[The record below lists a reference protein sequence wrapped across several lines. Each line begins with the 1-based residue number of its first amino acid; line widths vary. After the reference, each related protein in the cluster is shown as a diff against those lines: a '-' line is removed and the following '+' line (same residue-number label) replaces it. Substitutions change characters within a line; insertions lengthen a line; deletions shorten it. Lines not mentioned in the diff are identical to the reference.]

1 MKREIIKRIISWVVT
16 IAIFLLGGYAVKEYV
31 EDRNNQQQQP
41 EETVSYE
48 LNTDGFSSVVAY
60 GDTLD
65 LSAIKIIKT
74 ENGTTTE
81 IPFDASMVTA
91 PVDTTR
97 VGATMLKLSYAG
109 QTFSVPVT
117 VKYKIQFEVDGE
129 VVETI
134 HTLNSSELA
143 NIEAPQK
150 EGYTFVGW
158 SSKIPDILF
167 ENMNLVARYEAI
179 IPALSPVEAVY
190 GDKLADIT
198 LPSNAAGAWRFEN
211 VNADSTVGDAGK
223 KTFDVS
229 FVENGTNAVLKTD
242 KLSVTVAKQK
252 VTIEVFAD
260 FTYNGTRQEPTYQT
274 SVAGLKVYSWLDGD
288 KNYTDAGEYTYHFEI
303 DDVNYVG
310 EAKGTYVIKK
320 ATVTVKVTDTTML
333 VHQAIPKMEY
343 QLSGFDGMSQEE
355 LDALVGI
362 TLIYPDSVAVGE
374 YKIGATAS
382 NPSIELVVEEGTLTV
397 NPSVLEGIGEPVL
410 TSKVATYGQLISVIG
425 FEDHPNGKWMWKN
438 AEAMVGT
445 VGKQVHVAVFVPSNS
460 AFDPIEWNVEI
471 TVVPKQM
478 VIEIVGDTTFDYD
491 GSEHKVSFV
500 VKDEEGNVRTDLV
513 VLGNTPNINAGRHE
527 ITLTLED
534 PNYSATKVVTL
545 TINKINPATDFTQIF
560 NATWSATL
568 KLSDIKLPAGYA
580 WANPDKR
587 IEKAGTASYA
597 VIFTPTDTD
606 NYNVVNGEFTVEVA
620 KKTVQINNVENSYSV
635 VYNGNAVIL
644 DRVTRPHEESKLEF
658 VYLKDGKI
666 VESMIDAGVYT
677 VKITLPESDNYNL
690 AEATTTVTI
699 LLATNTDNV
708 NFSQTA
714 IYGDL
719 AQAVIKLPESTVGTW
734 SIQGADA
741 TTTVGNFGENEFI
754 LVFTPANGNYNVRQ
768 ETIKVTVSK
777 KQINPP
783 SLTADKR
790 TQVYTG
796 QLLTSG
802 LQNGEGYVITDNGG
816 INVGTY
822 QVVISLASENYKWS
836 DMSEDDKTISYSIIK
851 AKNDW
856 VVAPNVIS
864 WVYGQAGNAGTAT
877 AKGGELVVEYKPYG
891 AEDSA
896 YAQALPTKAGKYV
909 ARFTV
914 TDSNYEDL
922 VDTFAFEIKKQ
933 AINLPTYT
941 AEYTYTGNVIKADI
955 ATSELYTVADSGHT
969 NVGSYAATVTLVDS
983 ENYEWADDETGATRR
998 LNYAITKADVDL
1010 TNLKRPNS
1018 VYGSTV
1024 VPTVDMKFNV
1034 KVEYRYADT
1043 VDGEYTT
1050 VVPTDAGTYYV
1061 KAIFEGNQNINADV
1075 TEPVQFVIEKAQA
1088 NILGV
1093 REDKTYT
1100 TTYNGNNYN
1109 VTGVY
1114 ASNGSELQFTLGA
1127 EPFTGVTN
1135 AGTYVVTITLPESDN
1150 YKGDS
1155 VDVTVVINRAT
1166 NKESIKTSYSA
1177 TYTNL
1182 VNNVIT
1188 LPAGVQGTWSLK
1200 NVDETTTVG
1209 NVGQNTFVA
1218 VYTCTSGNYND
1229 LEVAITVTVE
1239 PKKIPIPT
1247 VPANKLS
1254 QVYTG
1259 STLTSGLQN
1268 GEGYVVVDDGGVY
1281 VGTYTVTVSLDGDNY
1296 IWSDGTTAAKTY
1308 TYKITPSENSEE
1320 IVTTYNAIYGTL
1332 LKDVVT
1338 LPAGVEGTWSIEGFD
1353 TLTVGNA
1360 GTNTFVAV
1368 FEPDEH
1374 GDYIRREVTIT
1385 INVQKATVT
1394 APTIALDKLSQIYT
1408 GNNLTSG
1415 LTVAEDSLY
1424 NIVDNGGTTVGTYY
1438 ATLSLID
1445 TANYKWDTTGKSD
1458 AIQLKYAIQ
1467 RAQIAFT
1474 DGIEIE
1480 GWIYGATANLPTVG
1494 TNFPCDIT
1502 FVYATAID
1510 GTYAT
1515 TVPTTAGTYYVKA
1528 IAKEDGNLIG
1538 AESEPV
1544 AFTIAKASVT
1554 INGGED
1560 SYSITYG
1567 DAFELPKVSAS
1578 NGANVTTVITKNGE
1592 IVTTIQ
1598 GAGTYTVTYTVAEG
1612 TNFLSATRT
1621 VTVNIQKADV
1631 TISNLTIA
1639 GWTFGQTAKNPSA
1652 VANFG
1657 MTSRLTYKY
1666 YSDAECT
1673 DEISKPTNAGTYYV
1687 KAFFAGDDNLNAA
1700 QTAEAV
1706 SFTIAKQVVATPNVP
1721 NASVVYNGTK
1731 QYSGIAQSALYSIS
1745 NDGNVN
1751 KGTYSVTLTLVDSAN
1766 YAWNDVENDS
1776 KTVTVQYT
1784 ITEGTNAISNV
1795 IYTANWTYGQTV
1807 SPFSAKAT
1815 YGDIAIKYLVD
1826 GTETAVRPQDA
1837 GTYTV
1842 VFYTT
1847 DENCPIV
1854 SVSRTF
1860 TIAKATPVF
1869 SGADN
1874 AYTATYNGQAFVIP
1888 SVVSSS
1894 QANVTYTVKF
1904 GGETV
1909 TEIVGAGEY
1918 IITYSVEAN
1927 KNYTAGTKN
1936 VTVIIN
1942 SASISFESAP
1952 VIENWTFNEDVEL
1965 PIVKVT
1971 QSFVETDE
1979 VYFEYRYSNDGGQT
1993 WTEWTRWGVSTF
2005 ALIERSVMGVP
2016 TDAGMYELRARV
2028 EENVNYS
2035 NAATLISDT
2044 VTFIIEKADPTI
2056 DGVADGNIYTP
2067 TYTGNVY
2074 TVPGLSA
2081 SYPGAPALQYAYTK
2095 NGAAVSGIVGAGT
2108 YTVTITLPESA
2119 NYNEAKVEV
2128 TVTVQKADVTIT
2140 KPTIQGWTYGQAAK
2154 NPSATAT
2161 FNAPISYVYATAI
2174 DGEYTEAVPT
2184 NAGTYYVKA
2193 IFAGDDNL
2201 NAAES
2206 EATEF
2211 VIARAVATAPTASNK
2226 PYNKAEQTS
2235 GLTNGTGYVVKED
2248 NGGKNV
2254 GTYTVTVALE
2264 NANYIWADGTT
2275 ADKVLSYKITPID
2288 NEQSIVTQYN
2298 AVYGNLISGIVTLPT
2313 NEEGTWSIEGDPT
2326 TVGNFGSNTFKAVF
2340 TPDENGNYNSRSETI
2355 TINVAKAIVPVPSY
2369 TNTYTYTGS
2378 EIAFEIQNPNWDL
2391 YEIGGHKQTNVGS
2404 YNATLTL
2411 KDSTNYVWEGNAT
2424 LSYSIQKAQIVISNL
2439 AIDGWTYGDTAK
2451 APTYT
2456 VTFADKCTVSFEY
2469 FDKDGNSLGSVV
2481 PTTAGT
2487 YFVKAKAIATDTHN
2501 LSDSEVSTAA
2511 TFTIAKKNASITAN
2525 ATYTHTYTGNAY
2537 IIPGVT
2543 ASHNEA
2549 TLQYT
2554 VNGEP
2559 DSSIKNVGT
2568 YTVVITLPE
2577 STNYNKAEIT
2587 VTVTVER
2594 ADVIISDL
2602 AIGGWTYG
2610 ETAKKPGAT
2619 ATFDMTANL
2628 IYKYATEID
2637 GEYKDTVPTN
2647 AGNYYVKAIF
2657 EGNEN
2662 LNEAES
2668 EPVAFTVA
2676 KATIQVPHVDDKEYT
2691 GSTITSGLTVTEDDK
2706 YAITEDNGG
2715 VELGNYTVT
2724 LQIKEEHRIN
2734 YKWNS
2739 YDDGIYTITVT
2750 YSISQGVNSW
2760 KEGHEPAIDDWT
2772 YGEAGNTGTAT
2783 PNNGELVIEYKVQ
2796 GADDSTYTTTL
2807 PTQAG
2812 NYTARFTATDPDYKD
2827 LVREVNFTI
2836 KQKEVTVPTIAEG
2849 NKQQNYA
2856 KGETLTSGL
2865 VTQEGYVVT
2874 DEGGK
2879 NVGTYTVTVAL
2890 ENANYIWA
2898 DGTSATK
2905 TYTYEIVAIDNTEE
2919 ITTSYEAT
2927 YGDLLKAIVTLPT
2940 GIEGAWSIEGFDT
2953 LTVGNAGSRTF
2964 KAVFA
2969 PANNNYKGR
2978 EVTITIEVA
2987 KATVPTPEVTHKGQI
3002 EYTGNQVASGIVST
3016 DLYTAT
3022 DIGGVVVGKHSVQLV
3037 LKDKNNY
3044 KWSST
3049 NNSDDI
3055 AIEYVEIVKAQ
3066 NRDTISAYTA
3076 IYGQQL
3082 SDITINISSTTGTWS
3097 WQNATAFV
3105 GNAGEQKHILVFTP
3119 TDATN
3124 YEGREVEAT
3133 VVVARASVPVPTIAT
3148 NKLSQAYTG
3157 NKLTSGL
3164 TAAEDALYTIVD
3176 NGGTNVGTYYVTLS
3190 LKDTENYVWADDTSA
3205 DKVLSYKITPIDNT
3219 EEIQTSYEATY
3230 GDLLMDI
3237 VTLPVGVEGTWSIE
3251 GDPTTV
3257 GNFGSNTFKAVFTPD
3272 ENGNYNSRSVTITI
3286 AVAKA
3291 SVTISG
3297 SEDRYSEVY
3306 TGQAIVLPSITT
3318 SNNAAVTTVITKEG
3332 VVVEAILGA
3341 GTYTVTYTVAESDNY
3356 LFATKVVTY
3365 TVEKADVTISKPTIE
3380 NWTYGDTANTP
3391 SVTTNFVV
3399 DVTFKYYTDAAC
3411 TKEITTLVDANT
3423 YYVKAFFAGDEN
3435 LNEAESAATEFAITK
3450 KEGNWITG
3458 VEDGDRFTGKVYRG
3472 SAYQVIEIITSLG
3485 KAHTETAA
3493 FSYVYT
3499 KDGETVNNIL
3509 NAGEYT
3515 VVITLADSK
3524 NYKQVGSVTV
3534 TVVIEQVANVDIIP
3548 EYAPVYG
3555 TLLNSLVLPTHS
3567 SNKGTWS
3574 WQGATETTTVGNAGE
3589 QTHVLFF
3596 KSTDPNYADRTVEV
3610 TMNVAKAPVTING
3623 GESSYSIVYTG
3634 NAFELPSVSASN
3646 GATVN
3651 MVIKKGETIVSSI
3664 QNAGAYTVTYTV
3676 AESDNYLAATRTVS
3690 VTVTEASVTI
3700 TDPTIDDWTYGQAA
3714 STPNFTV
3721 SKDFTGDVTVII
3733 EYSQNGQSWTET
3745 VPTNAG
3751 NYKVRVRVERTDN
3764 YNGYTTN
3771 AFPFTIKKA
3780 TVNVPTYTD
3789 KYTYTGG
3796 VIEFIF
3802 QENAALYTISGHDQT
3817 NAGTYTVTFA
3827 LVDDDNYKWNTTDES
3842 DPIEFSYKIQ
3852 KATVTIKDLAIEGW
3866 TYGQYDENVNKP
3878 TYTVVKPFTGNIRVT
3893 IEYSTDGDAWSETVP
3908 ENAGNYFVR
3917 VKVVGTDNY
3926 IGDEA
3931 IKEFAIAKAPVTIN
3945 GVENSYSPI
3954 YNGEDF
3960 TLPSVSASNGATVNR
3975 VIKKGDTIVTSIQ
3988 TAGTYTVIYTVAE
4001 GTNFLSATRTV
4012 TVTVQKANVTISK
4025 PAIQG
4030 WTYGQ
4035 AAKNPSAT
4043 ATFNA
4048 PISYVYATAID
4059 GEYTEA
4065 VPTNAGTYYVK
4076 AFFAGD
4082 ENLNGAE
4089 SEATE
4094 FVIAKVSVNV
4104 PPVSNKP
4111 YNKAEQTSGLTNETG
4126 YVVKEDNG
4134 GKNVGTYNVVVSL
4147 VSNNYVWADG
4157 TSEDKTL
4164 TYEITAIE
4172 NTQDVTTSY
4181 TATYGDLISGIVTLP
4196 THEEGTWSIEGDP
4209 TTVGEFGSNTFTVVY
4224 TSTTGNYNSR
4234 SETITINVAK
4244 ATVNVPTYTDK
4255 YTYTGG
4261 EITVDIP
4268 TSTLYNIA
4276 GHKQTAADTYTA
4288 TLKLTD
4294 SKNYKWDGIEG
4305 DTVTLEYEIEKGTI
4319 SNPQVVLGDWTFNQ
4333 AANTPSV
4340 NANITV
4346 AWTYKYATERD
4357 GDYSETVPTNAGT
4370 YYVKAFFAG
4379 DDNVYAAETAVAT
4392 EFKILKADA
4401 TISNVANEAK
4411 DYRPEG
4417 FSIANVINPIFSHTE
4432 STPVYTIGGS
4442 LVSTTEIVFEN
4453 VGEYLVEITLPE
4465 SANYKEAIVNV
4476 KITINP
4482 AKVVITNLA
4491 ISGWTYGESAKAPT
4505 CNATFTNS
4513 DRIITYVYADA
4524 IDGEY
4529 TSTVPTN
4536 AGTYYVKAIATALS
4550 SNIEGAESDP
4560 ISFTIAKANVSV
4572 SKPSIEGWTYGESAK
4587 APSAT
4592 ATWEMTANLV
4602 YKYATAI
4609 DGEYKDTVPTNAGT
4623 YYVKAFFAGNENL
4636 NNAESEATEFVIAKV
4651 QNTDTIPANYT
4662 ADYGTLLNTLP
4673 LPVVKDTTP
4682 GEWSWKGDASTTVGV
4697 AGTQKHTLIFTPTDA
4712 TNYEAREVE
4721 VYVTVNVRKVSVPNL
4736 AALGQASFVYDG
4748 NVKKPTLVEDYYT
4761 VTYNTPNSTN
4771 VGEYTITLTLKDT
4784 VNSQWDVKEG
4794 DTTAPRTLTYNIAKA
4809 KAEITPTQIGT
4820 VVTTYTGS
4828 AINPANFAS
4837 TNVGANALTWT
4848 ITKGGTAVSSIK
4860 DVGTYI
4866 ITYSVAGT
4874 SNYDAAVDVEVTVDI
4889 GRAKPTWDDIFTGN
4903 KFYQNMLDL
4912 EVAKLVAKNAS
4923 GETVEG
4929 TFTFTSSFNATAGAS
4944 TITVTFTP
4952 DNQTNYQPTTVDY
4965 DITLVAVAKIDST
4978 YYGTIEKA
4986 IEIANVANK
4995 TVVVW
5000 VCPFDA
5006 GLAAKGQYP
5015 TIKTNI
5021 TINQSVT
5028 LLLPYGAN
5036 GSGKNT
5042 FDNDGINFALHG
5054 GTDYDANGSADGDV
5068 CVPSYGVNGY
5078 CYVKVIVAQGVIIQN
5093 NGTIEIAAELS
5104 SGNGGAP
5111 YNGHVG
5117 GQYAELLLDTDAKI
5131 ICGDPEKGL
5140 NGTIRAAG
5148 YISEVVGSTNSQVI
5162 INKNSVIWMPY
5173 VVRDFQGGSFSYAIQ
5188 SEWGKQNPITA
5199 FNRFVMMNVSPLL
5212 TIHQGGKLNVWA
5224 GLYASDQHNR
5234 TAVSFVGGS
5243 DAVIELTQ
5251 SDGYLTAKYNP
5262 KTEVCDVHI
5271 YGGATTHPMKLKVD
5285 LKILG
5290 FTVATVDITTESCF
5304 FPISYHQNVTL
5315 HKTESQTEAVY
5326 TMSQRFKLLPGA
5338 SFTVEPG
5345 VKVIANT
5352 FVIYTEATPN
5362 ADGTYSS
5369 TDGVYNGFLTAN
5381 ADGGTVPA
5389 PYPSSTTLQELG
5401 ITEERSKTGILT
5413 IKGQMVCDV
5422 LAGKVYSQGTGA
5434 SVIINNA
5441 TTYRVIEAKTHEGS
5455 STSTT
5460 ITSYNKFDVAAELI
5474 NGDGTVVTPALG
5486 TTYAYA
5492 NGVWKQPVVHI
5503 SFNADGGNG
5512 VGSIGVPFD
5521 DGIYQG
5527 LPTPTRKH
5535 YTFVRWKDANGNT
5548 IVDGTALPADCV
5560 AGSTLTLTAE
5570 WKLTEYTL
5578 QYQGVDKD
5586 GNSIA
5591 WTMDSIKFKLGDSYS
5606 LPTITPPTGYT
5617 HLGWK
5622 FNGKNITS
5630 LTIDDCLAAVDAEN
5644 QTITVQALFESSDNT
5659 YTYNFVLG
5667 DKYPDLS
5674 YSSQN
5679 WPLGTYPNSTDHPEL
5694 MKQIIG
5700 DGVNYETSP
5709 LHQFYFEGWYTD
5721 AEFTRVYDK
5730 TYQPTEEEKANKT
5743 ITLYAKWGEKVSLTF
5758 NANKEVYQGLFAEL
5772 TSSDFAYGTA
5782 YWFKPG
5788 TIMLPDLKAND
5799 GITKGDT
5806 AKYYFISWTL
5816 NGAELPQEGN
5826 ASYTLL
5832 ENAEVNIVW
5841 GDKVLFQLQVAN
5853 ATITLN
5859 GDDSLKSTSSDKNNW
5874 TTEVYYCKPNTTVN
5888 YSITFGATSKKY
5900 AGVISG
5906 LSAEPGQS
5914 NMKENHSSGSFVP
5927 DGTKKVAASSGS
5939 NICLAAGTLVTLADG
5954 TVKKI
5959 EDVLPTDILLAFD
5972 HETGKLVATEIML
5985 IEIHDGWGYYDL
5997 INLRF
6002 SNGTVTRII
6011 NEHGFFNKTLN
6022 KYVYITPD
6030 NYNDF
6035 IGHEFVVFNGDEAD
6049 TVILEEAFMTYEYTG
6064 IYNIVTKYQL
6074 NCISDGLLSMSGGME
6089 GTINIFEYDENMKY
6103 DEEKMQADI
6112 EKYGL
6117 FTYEDF
6123 SAYVSEDVYNMFP
6136 AAYFKV
6142 AVGKGHTTYEELLGL
6157 VLEYLVK
6164 HGYVTP

>member
-1 MKREIIKRIISWVVT
+1 MKREIIKRIIGWVVT
-16 IAIFLLGGYAVKEYV
+16 IAIILLGGYAVKEYV

-60 GDTLD
+60 GDTID
-65 LSAIKIIKT
+65 LSSIKIVKT

-97 VGATMLKLSYAG
+97 VGSTMLKLSYAG

-134 HTLNSSELA
+134 HTLNSSDLA

-198 LPSNAAGAWRFEN
+198 LPSNAAGAWRFN
-211 VNADSTVGDAGK
+211 DVNADSTVGDAGK

-320 ATVTVKVTDTTML
+320 ASVTVKVTDTTML

-438 AEAMVGT
+438 TEAQVGT

-545 TINKINPATDFTQIF
+545 TINKINPTTDFTQIF

-658 VYLKDGKI
+658 VYSKDGKV

-677 VKITLPESDNYNL
+677 VKITLPESDNYNV

-699 LLATNTDNV
+699 LPATNTDNV

-1050 VVPTDAGTYYV
+1050 VVPTNAGTYYV

-1374 GDYIRREVTIT
+1374 GDYTRREVTIT

-1394 APTIALDKLSQIYT
+1394 APTIDPDKLSQIYT
-1408 GNNLTSG
+1408 GNLLTSG

-1424 NIVDNGGTTVGTYY
+1424 NIVDNGGTNVGTYY

-1480 GWIYGATANLPTVG
+1480 GWIYGQGANTPTVG
-1494 TNFPCDIT
+1494 TNFLCNIT

-1515 TVPTTAGTYYVKA
+1515 TVPSTAGTYYVKA

-1538 AESEPV
+1538 AESAPV

-1894 QANVTYTVKF
+1894 QADVTYTVKF

-1993 WTEWTRWGVSTF
+1993 WTGWTRWGVSTF

-2424 LSYSIQKAQIVISNL
+2424 LSYSIQKAQIVISDL

-2487 YFVKAKAIATDTHN
+2487 YSVKAKAIATDTHN

-2628 IYKYATEID
+2628 IYKYATEIN

-2668 EPVAFTVA
+2668 EPVAFTIA

-2715 VELGNYTVT
+2715 IELGNYTVT

-2772 YGEAGNTGTAT
+2772 YGETGNTGTAT

-2940 GIEGAWSIEGFDT
+2940 GIEGTWSIEGFDT

-3205 DKVLSYKITPIDNT
+3205 DKVLSYEITPIDNT

-3237 VTLPVGVEGTWSIE
+3237 VTLPAGVEGTWSIE

-3297 SEDRYSEVY
+3297 SEDSYSEVY

-3356 LFATKVVTY
+3356 LFAIRVVTY
-3365 TVEKADVTISKPTIE
+3365 TVEKANVTISNPTIE

-3411 TKEITTLVDANT
+3411 TKEITTPVDANT

-3450 KEGNWITG
+3450 KEDNWITG

-3499 KDGETVNNIL
+3499 KDGEAVNNIL

-3610 TMNVAKAPVTING
+3610 TMNVAKAPVTIDG

-3700 TDPTIDDWTYGQAA
+3700 ADPTIDDWIYGQAA

-3721 SKDFTGDVTVII
+3721 SKDFTGDVTVIV

-3789 KYTYTGG
+3789 NYTYTGG

-3802 QENAALYTISGHDQT
+3802 QENATLYTISGHDQT
-3817 NAGTYTVTFA
+3817 NAGTHTVTFA
-3827 LVDDDNYKWNTTDES
+3827 LVDDDNYKWNTTGES

-3852 KATVTIKDLAIEGW
+3852 KATVTIKDLAIKGW

-3878 TYTVVKPFTGNIRVT
+3878 ILNLDYDFEGNVPVIT
-3893 IEYSTDGDAWSETVP
+3893 EYSTDGDAWSTTVP

-3931 IKEFAIAKAPVTIN
+3931 IKEFTIAKAPVTIN

-3960 TLPSVSASNGATVNR
+3960 TLPSVSASNGATVNM

-3988 TAGTYTVIYTVAE
+3988 TAGTYTVTYTVAE

-4025 PAIQG
+4025 PTIQG

-4076 AFFAGD
+4076 AIFAGD
-4082 ENLNGAE
+4082 DNLNAAE

-4094 FVIAKVSVNV
+4094 FVIARAVATA
-4104 PPVSNKP
+4104 PTASNKP
-4111 YNKAEQTSGLTNETG
+4111 YNKAEQTSGLTNGTG

-4134 GKNVGTYNVVVSL
+4134 GTNVGTYNVVVSL

-4181 TATYGDLISGIVTLP
+4181 NATYGDLISGIVTLP

-4305 DTVTLEYEIEKGTI
+4305 DTVTLEYEIEKGIIELETLVVNGAVYGQTPAPTVIVKLNGVVANNITATFKFYSDASCQNEVTPVNCGITYYVKATVAGTQNYNEASISTSFTLAKANATI
-4319 SNPQVVLGDWTFNQ
+4319 NGVTNGETYKVTYRDAGWTLSQILTGLSASHSEQGVPLTYVVDNAVLGAEIPSFKDVKIVDGNVSTFAVDISLAETANYN
-4333 AANTPSV
+4333 AAEV
-4340 NANITV
+4340 TV
-4346 AWTYKYATERD
+4346 YIQINPAKVTVTTLTIQGWTYGQSANAPQCTTDFTSGVTIKYEYFDKDKVYIGNIA
-4357 GDYSETVPTNAGT
+4357 PTNAGT
-4370 YYVKAFFAG
+4370 YYVRAI
-4379 DDNVYAAETAVAT
+4379 AETT
-4392 EFKILKADA
+4392 D
-4401 TISNVANEAK
+4401 N
-4411 DYRPEG
+4411 
-4417 FSIANVINPIFSHTE
+4417 
-4432 STPVYTIGGS
+4432 
-4442 LVSTTEIVFEN
+4442 
-4453 VGEYLVEITLPE
+4453 
-4465 SANYKEAIVNV
+4465 
-4476 KITINP
+4476 
-4482 AKVVITNLA
+4482 NL
-4491 ISGWTYGESAKAPT
+4491 E
-4505 CNATFTNS
+4505 
-4513 DRIITYVYADA
+4513 D
-4524 IDGEY
+4524 
-4529 TSTVPTN
+4529 
-4536 AGTYYVKAIATALS
+4536 
-4550 SNIEGAESDP
+4550 SDP
-4560 ISFTIAKANVSV
+4560 SEYVQFTIAKANVSV

-4682 GEWSWKGDASTTVGV
+4682 GVWSWKGDASTTVGV

-4721 VYVTVNVRKVSVPNL
+4721 VYVTVTPATVYVPNITNP
-4736 AALGQASFVYDG
+4736 VYSG
-4748 NVKKPTLVEDYYT
+4748 TQQNSGLVSNVFYT
-4761 VTYNTPNSTN
+4761 VVSDVGGIN
-4771 VGEYTITLTLKDT
+4771 VGEYSVELKLTDPASSKWND
-4784 VNSQWDVKEG
+4784 G
-4794 DTTAPRTLTYNIAKA
+4794 TTANKIVTYNIVRLESVVLEGLTAGWTYGAFQSPVVTRVNPEGLRSAIVFLYAPVGTDVNDTEKWSATVPTNAGKYLVKA
-4809 KAEITPTQIGT
+4809 VIVETTNHNGASVGPVEFDIYTATPT
-4820 VVTTYTGS
+4820 
-4828 AINPANFAS
+4828 
-4837 TNVGANALTWT
+4837 
-4848 ITKGGTAVSSIK
+4848 ITAPDFSSSIYYQNQF
-4860 DVGTYI
+4860 VPTATGATATYLGN
-4866 ITYSVAGT
+4866 TVAGT
-4874 SNYDAAVDVEVTVDI
+4874 FAFDSKNITFGDGE
-4889 GRAKPTWDDIFTGN
+4889 
-4903 KFYQNMLDL
+4903 
-4912 EVAKLVAKNAS
+4912 NAS
-4923 GETVEG
+4923 KVPY
-4929 TFTFTSSFNATAGAS
+4929 
-4944 TITVTFTP
+4944 TFTP
-4952 DNQTNYQPTTVDY
+4952 ADTTNFKTVSGEFSVTFVSVAYLNNTT
-4965 DITLVAVAKIDST
+4965 A
-4978 YYGTIEKA
+4978 YGTIEEAVK
-4986 IEIANVANK
+4986 EANLLITSGTA
-4995 TVVVW
+4995 TSAVVW
-5000 VCPFDA
+5000 VRPHNTTLGPIYIMED
-5006 GLAAKGQYP
+5006 
-5015 TIKTNI
+5015 I
-5021 TINQSVT
+5021 TIQKGVT
-5028 LLLPYGAN
+5028 LLLPYGTTDDRN
-5036 GSGKNT
+5036 GRNQWTGDVP
-5042 FDNDGINFALHG
+5042 FFELHG
-5054 GTDYDANGSADGDV
+5054 GGCSTDYGHTGGEYRAHTANEGHYHSELDPTK
-5068 CVPSYGVNGY
+5068 CI
-5078 CYVKVIVAQGVIIQN
+5078 VKVILAAGKTITN
-5093 NGTIEIAAELS
+5093 NGVLEIGGELS
-5104 SGNGGAP
+5104 GGGA
-5111 YNGHVG
+5111 GA
-5117 GQYAELLLDTDAKI
+5117 QYAGFTAGKHATLVLDGDAKI
-5131 ICGDPEKGL
+5131 ISKSGSK
-5140 NGTIRAAG
+5140 IYAAG
-5148 YISEVVGSTNSQVI
+5148 FIRE
-5162 INKNSVIWMPY
+5162 INQTEEKKSLVLIDSGAVLCQPY
-5173 VVRDFQGGSFSYAIQ
+5173 TVRDYHSGGYVKAPYDKMGTYAV
-5188 SEWGKQNPITA
+5188 TA
-5199 FNRFVMMNVSPLL
+5199 FNQFLLMNVSP
-5212 TIHQGGKLNVWA
+5212 TVRVNYGGGVVVWA
-5224 GLYASDQHNR
+5224 SLFTGSTGKNNVTSVD
-5234 TAVSFVGGS
+5234 FVGS
-5243 DAVIELTQ
+5243 RNFKEKAVIVLTDETY
-5251 SDGYLTAKYNP
+5251 SYLTCKFDP
-5262 KTEVCDVHI
+5262 VTEISVLEV
-5271 YGGATTHPMKLKVD
+5271 YGGAQTNSMKLTIKLMDGGIAGAVGGLLGMDEISVD
-5285 LKILG
+5285 TAQCLFPITYL
-5290 FTVATVDITTESCF
+5290 FDITLKKAEGQEKAEY
-5304 FPISYHQNVTL
+5304 IMN
-5315 HKTESQTEAVY
+5315 
-5326 TMSQRFKLLPGA
+5326 QRFKLMPGA
-5338 SFTVEPG
+5338 KFTVDEG
-5345 VKVIANT
+5345 VELTINTIIVYDET
-5352 FVIYTEATPN
+5352 FVDDRT
-5362 ADGTYSS
+5362 
-5369 TDGVYNGFLTAN
+5369 V
-5381 ADGGTVPA
+5381 DGGAEYTAMYEYPKDKGAAMLTVNGTMIVGTLGGKVL
-5389 PYPSSTTLQELG
+5389 STT
-5401 ITEERSKTGILT
+5401 
-5413 IKGQMVCDV
+5413 
-5422 LAGKVYSQGTGA
+5422 
-5434 SVIINNA
+5434 
-5441 TTYRVIEAKTHEGS
+5441 EGS
-5455 STSTT
+5455 VVAVQSANVYTAYEPKAYSGSGISTAISEFYSVEKEALLVGSPDVKPTADLT
-5460 ITSYNKFDVAAELI
+5460 SGYKYQNGTWTLVLLEGYYYITKGTVSNANVSAPPAAK
-5474 NGDGTVVTPALG
+5474 GGTVVTVTVSFTEDRSKSFVVKDDVTGEKLLNVDTDG
-5486 TTYAYA
+5486 T
-5492 NGVWKQPVVHI
+5492 
-5503 SFNADGGNG
+5503 
-5512 VGSIGVPFD
+5512 
-5521 DGIYQG
+5521 
-5527 LPTPTRKH
+5527 
-5535 YTFVRWKDANGNT
+5535 YTFSMPYNT
-5548 IVDGTALPADCV
+5548 V
-5560 AGSTLTLTAE
+5560 
-5570 WKLTEYTL
+5570 
-5578 QYQGVDKD
+5578 
-5586 GNSIA
+5586 
-5591 WTMDSIKFKLGDSYS
+5591 
-5606 LPTITPPTGYT
+5606 
-5617 HLGWK
+5617 
-5622 FNGKNITS
+5622 
-5630 LTIDDCLAAVDAEN
+5630 
-5644 QTITVQALFESSDNT
+5644 T
-5659 YTYNFVLG
+5659 YT
-5667 DKYPDLS
+5667 
-5674 YSSQN
+5674 
-5679 WPLGTYPNSTDHPEL
+5679 
-5694 MKQIIG
+5694 
-5700 DGVNYETSP
+5700 
-5709 LHQFYFEGWYTD
+5709 
-5721 AEFTRVYDK
+5721 
-5730 TYQPTEEEKANKT
+5730 
-5743 ITLYAKWGEKVSLTF
+5743 
-5758 NANKEVYQGLFAEL
+5758 
-5772 TSSDFAYGTA
+5772 
-5782 YWFKPG
+5782 
-5788 TIMLPDLKAND
+5788 
-5799 GITKGDT
+5799 
-5806 AKYYFISWTL
+5806 
-5816 NGAELPQEGN
+5816 
-5826 ASYTLL
+5826 AS
-5832 ENAEVNIVW
+5832 
-5841 GDKVLFQLQVAN
+5841 
-5853 ATITLN
+5853 
-5859 GDDSLKSTSSDKNNW
+5859 
-5874 TTEVYYCKPNTTVN
+5874 
-5888 YSITFGATSKKY
+5888 
-5900 AGVISG
+5900 
-5906 LSAEPGQS
+5906 
-5914 NMKENHSSGSFVP
+5914 SSGGGCFTP
-5927 DGTKKVAASSGS
+5927 D
-5939 NICLAAGTLVTLADG
+5939 TLITLADG
-5954 TVKKI
+5954 SQKRVDELDGT
-5959 EDVLPTDILLAFD
+5959 EMLLVWDF
-5972 HETGKLVATEIML
+5972 
-5985 IEIHDGWGYYDL
+5985 Y
-5997 INLRF
+5997 
-6002 SNGTVTRII
+6002 NGTYTITPIGAIVSHGYDNVNTLTLNFANGSTI
-6011 NEHGFFNKTLN
+6011 NTIYGHGFFDVSENKFVIIDETN
-6022 KYVYITPD
+6022 VD
-6030 NYNDF
+6030 NYV
-6035 IGHEFVVFNGDEAD
+6035 GHEFIAYDSNGNNVI
-6049 TVILEEAFMTYEYTG
+6049 TVLEGYSVETTYTE
-6064 IYNIVTKYQL
+6064 IVTIVSAIHL
-6074 NCISDGLLSMSGGME
+6074 NCVLEGMLTLSP
-6089 GTINIFEYDENMKY
+6089 TDFENSPAYLMPFEVGEDMKY
-6103 DEEKMQADI
+6103 DEEKMKADI
-6112 EKYGL
+6112 EKYGQY
-6117 FTYEDF
+6117 TYEDF
-6123 SAYVSEDVYNMFP
+6123 AEYCTYEQFIGFNFADW
-6136 AAYFKV
+6136 KV
-6142 AVGKGHTTYEELLGL
+6142 AVGKGFITFEEI
-6157 VLEYLVK
+6157 VYLINS
-6164 HGYVTP
+6164 YVN